1 MGYTSHIYTKE
12 DFLLLKQHGKKVYI
26 KIQLLN
32 DNLKPINELSGDV
45 ISGDIAITSSS
56 LVRRTCNLSINLNKK
71 NSYLLKDKT
80 TWFNKLIKIS
90 IGFNSTRTKEIIY
103 YNCGIYVFDS
113 VSITVDGSNNKMDIS
128 CVDLMGNLD
137 ATHRGQILG
146 ARKITYKTGHNIREA
161 LIDVVTNYAKLKNYY
176 IDEIGTYYNVKEDN
190 TIPHDL
196 ELEGSKSVLD
206 AITTL
211 TQLYSFYETYID
223 VDGTFICQRTVTKEE
238 EPVMITNEIF
248 SQFVI
253 SEKDAYPIT
262 EVYNTI
268 ELWGRSIDYDR
279 YANEEKVTLNGNQY
293 NVTLDNMDAQI
304 SDNTL
309 FGFKLPSTNP
319 ANTTVKINN
328 FEPCKILHPD
338 GTAIDAGYLGNSVY
352 IFKYI
357 KGKLYLQGQF
367 EVHAVSMLFNKELD
381 DATKNKYRSE
391 FNCDNIYFDVAADSN
406 FSVEKIGVKATTKSS
421 GEYDNITSDYLG
433 LQRTKYEL
441 YKSAKFTD
449 KITLEMLYI
458 PFLTVGVKVE
468 YQPINETKPIQ
479 YIITDI
485 NTTISDGI
493 VSTMTVSLTRFYNL
507 FKEEIKEEEKNN
519 K

>member
-80 TWFNKLIKIS
+80 IWFNKLIKIS
-90 IGFNSTRTKEIIY
+90 IGFYSTRTKEIIY

-113 VSITVDGSNNKMDIS
+113 VSINVDGSNNKMDIS

-146 ARKITYKTGHNIREA
+146 KEKLIYKTGQNIREQ
-161 LIDVVTNYAKLKNYY
+161 LIGTVTNYAKLKNYY

-190 TIPHDL
+190 TIPHDI
-196 ELEGSKSVLD
+196 EFDGSKSVLD

-211 TQLYSFYETYID
+211 TQLYSFYETFID
-223 VDGTFICQRTVTKEE
+223 VDGTFICQRMVTKEE
-238 EPVMITNEIF
+238 EPVMITNELF

-279 YANEEKVTLNGNQY
+279 FAKEGTVTLSGNQY

-304 SDNTL
+304 ADNTL

-319 ANTTVKINN
+319 ANATVMINN
-328 FEPCKILHPD
+328 LGPYPILHPD
-338 GTAIDAGYLGNSVY
+338 GKQIDAGYLGYSVY

-357 KGKLYLQGQF
+357 KQKLYLQGQF
-367 EVHAVSMLFNKELD
+367 EVHAVSMLFNEMPKEEIKD
-381 DATKNKYRSE
+381 KYRSE
-391 FNCDNIYFDVAADSN
+391 FKCDNIFFDVSPESN

-433 LQRTKYEL
+433 LQRSKYEL

-449 KITLEMLYI
+449 KLTLEMIYI

-468 YQPINETKPIQ
+468 YQPINETQPNQ

-493 VSTMTVSLTRFYNL
+493 VSTMTVSLYDTTYLLFYT
-507 FKEEIKEEEKNN
+507 
-519 K
+519 

>member
-1 MGYTSHIYTKE
+1 MGYTSHIYTTE

-45 ISGDIAITSSS
+45 ISGDLAITSSS
-56 LVRRTCNLSINLNKK
+56 MIRRTCNLSINLNKK

-80 TWFNKLIKIS
+80 IWFNKLIKLS
-90 IGFNSTRTKEIIY
+90 IGFYSTRAKEILY

-128 CVDLMGNLD
+128 CVDLMGNLE

-161 LIDVVTNYAKLKNYY
+161 LIDVVTNYAKIKNYY
-176 IDEIGTYYNVKEDN
+176 IDEIGTYYNVLEDN
-190 TIPHDL
+190 TIPYDL
-196 ELEGSKSVLD
+196 ELEGSKSILD
-206 AITTL
+206 VINTL

-223 VDGTFICQRTVTKEE
+223 VDGTFICQRMVTKED
-238 EPVMITNEIF
+238 EPIMITNELF

-279 YANEEKVTLNGNQY
+279 FAKEGAVTLSGNQY
-293 NVTLDNMDAQI
+293 NVTLENIGQLAN
-304 SDNTL
+304 NTL
-309 FGFKLPSTNP
+309 FALKLPSTNL
-319 ANTTVKINN
+319 ANSTIKINN
-328 FEPCKILHPD
+328 FAAYPMKKPD
-338 GTAIDAGYLGNSVY
+338 SSAIEAGYLSNSVY
-352 IFKYI
+352 VFKY
-357 KGKLYLQGQF
+357 LNQTFYLQGQF
-367 EVHAVSMLFNKELD
+367 EVHAVSMLFNQTPKDEIKD
-381 DATKNKYRSE
+381 NYRRE
-391 FNCDNIYFDVAADSN
+391 FNCDNIFFDISPDSN
-406 FSVEKIGVKATTKSS
+406 FSVEKIGVKATTKAS

-433 LQRTKYEL
+433 LQRSKYEL
-441 YKSAKFTD
+441 YKSAKITD
-449 KITLEMLYI
+449 TISLEMLYI
-458 PFLTVGVKVE
+458 PFLTVGIKVE
-468 YQPINETKPIQ
+468 YQPINDIKPNQ

-507 FKEEIKEEEKNN
+507 YQ
-519 K
+519 